1 MNYLGGDNRGTQDI
15 RGRIW
20 ILIAFVALM
29 FTALLLRLWY
39 LQIIRGGYYRELS
52 ESNRIRII
60 DIRPPRGVLYDRNGI
75 PLADNAPNHVITF
88 TPEDAENSP
97 GVKERLAE
105 IIGMTPIEFEELLD
119 RDKLLPPYQPRR
131 VKENASFSELSEVEA
146 NRDVLPGVMVQHE
159 LKRRYPYG
167 EFAAHLIGYVGQIST
182 KQREDTEYD
191 GLPPDFLIGQYGVEK
206 AFDSVVRGRPGQ
218 RAVEVDA
225 MGRQLRTLY
234 VQEPTAGEDLVLTI
248 DYYAQKAAEEALG
261 DKPGAVVAIEP
272 DTGDVLTMVSRPG
285 FDPNVFSTGPSL
297 AEWKSLIEDK
307 QKPMNN
313 RALQGQFPPGSTF
326 KLAMALAGLETG
338 KVRPGSTVFCSGGF
352 RFGNRTFG
360 CWKKQGHGYVNL
372 HKAIVESCDV
382 YFYKLGDS
390 MGIDN
395 IAKYSRCLGLGM
407 KTGIELR
414 ENSGLIPSTDW
425 KERARHEPWY
435 PGETISCSIGQGY
448 VNVTPIQLARMVAT
462 LTNGGILYQPRTV
475 RDIRL
480 PGGGWMPL
488 PPVELGRPP
497 FKKEDLE
504 IVREGMKGVVWE
516 DGGTAHVARSEIAE
530 IGGKTGTAQVIS
542 LGKGRGKEFQDH
554 AWFVAAA
561 PIENPKIAVCVL
573 VEHGGHGG
581 SAAAPIAKA
590 VIEAYLSDHQPVQNG
605 EPSEASTVEAA
616 DKDTATED
624 SRAVNREEQ
633 AHAD

>member
-1 MNYLGGDNRGTQDI
+1 MNYLGGDNQGTKDI
-15 RGRIW
+15 KGRIW
-20 ILIAFVALM
+20 ILVAFVALM

-39 LQIIRGGYYRELS
+39 LQIIKGGYYRELS
-52 ESNRIRII
+52 ENNRIRII

-75 PLADNAPNHVITF
+75 PLADNAPNHVITY

-97 GVKERLAE
+97 DVKERLAK
-105 IIGMTPIEFEELLD
+105 IIGMTPAEFDELLD
-119 RDKLLPPYQPRR
+119 KDKDLPPYQPRR
-131 VKENASFSELSEVEA
+131 VKEDASFSELSEVEA

-159 LKRRYPYG
+159 LRRRYPYG
-167 EFAAHLIGYVGQIST
+167 EFAAHLLGYVGQITT
-182 KQREDTEYD
+182 KQREDHQYD

-206 AFDSVVRGRPGQ
+206 AFDNVVRGKPGQ

-234 VQEPTAGEDLVLTI
+234 VQEPVPGRNVVLSL

-272 DTGDVLTMVSRPG
+272 DTGDVLAMVSKPG
-285 FDPNVFSTGPSL
+285 FNPNVFSTGPSL
-297 AEWKSLIEDK
+297 AEWKALIDDK

-326 KLAMALAGLETG
+326 KLAMALGGLETG
-338 KVRPGSTVFCSGGF
+338 KVKPGTTIFCNGGF
-352 RFGNRTFG
+352 RFGNRIFK
-360 CWKKQGHGYVNL
+360 CWKKEGHGTVNL

-395 IAKYSRCLGLGM
+395 IAKYAHYLGLGM

-414 ENSGLIPSTDW
+414 ENSGLIPSTEW
-425 KERARHEPWY
+425 KQRVRHEPWY
-435 PGETISCSIGQGY
+435 PGETISCAIGQGY
-448 VNVTPIQLARMVAT
+448 VNVTPIQLARMAAT
-462 LTNGGILYQPRTV
+462 LTNGGVLFQPHTV
-475 RDIRL
+475 RAISL
-480 PGGGWMPL
+480 PGGDWMPL
-488 PPVELGRPP
+488 PPVELGRAPV
-497 FKKEDLE
+497 KKVNLE
-504 IVREGMKGVVWE
+504 AVREGMRGVVWE
-516 DGGTAHVARSEIAE
+516 DHGTAHAARSEVAE

-542 LGKGRGKEFQDH
+542 LGKGTGKRFQDH
-554 AWFVAAA
+554 AWFVAVA
-561 PIENPKIAVCVL
+561 PIEAPKIAVSVL

-590 VIEAYLSDHQPVQNG
+590 VIEAYLSDHSNTEG
-605 EPSEASTVEAA
+605 TEPNAGTGFNNVTGVRGARHSSKKEGPG
-616 DKDTATED
+616 
-624 SRAVNREEQ
+624 
-633 AHAD
+633 HAD